1 MQTKRTVIS
10 PGGSVIY
17 CENAM
22 RHYKEIGRIVYLKAS
37 FETID
42 RRIHNA
48 SGRGVVLRDG
58 QSLRDLYDERTAL
71 FRKYADVTVCEDGL
85 RLEDTIRKVLEKL
98 GAE

>member
-1 MQTKRTVIS
+1 M
-10 PGGSVIY
+10 
-17 CENAM
+17 
-22 RHYKEIGRIVYLKAS
+22 KAS

-71 FRKYADVTVCEDGL
+71 FRKYVDVTVCEDGL